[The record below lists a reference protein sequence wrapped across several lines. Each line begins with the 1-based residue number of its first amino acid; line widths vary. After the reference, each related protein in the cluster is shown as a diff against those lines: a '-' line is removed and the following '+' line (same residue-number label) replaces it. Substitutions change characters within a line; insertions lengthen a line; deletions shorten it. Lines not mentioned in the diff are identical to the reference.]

1 MHVSVP
7 WLRRKVVVAAAASL
21 LLAVFGWQVLRRVFV
36 SKTIPAELVGVWETN
51 APAYADR
58 ALEFTRSSVIFRT
71 GADALSVHRIQ
82 RVHRTDSGGYID
94 YRVEYLNREEVETFS
109 FKYVPP
115 PRELIRLD
123 HQLFVWRKQR
133 PQ

>member
-1 MHVSVP
+1 M
-7 WLRRKVVVAAAASL
+7 AAAGG
-21 LLAVFGWQVLRRVFV
+21 LLAAFFGWQVLRRVFV
-36 SKTIPAELVGVWETN
+36 PRTIPAELVGVWETN
-51 APAYADR
+51 APPYADR

-71 GADALSVHRIQ
+71 GADALSVHRI
-82 RVHRTDSGGYID
+82 RRLHKTDSGGYID
-94 YRVEYLNREEVETFS
+94 YRVEYFNGEEVETFS

-115 PRELIRLD
+115 PRELIRLE

>member
-1 MHVSVP
+1 M
-7 WLRRKVVVAAAASL
+7 AAVGGL
-21 LLAVFGWQVLRRVFV
+21 LLAFFGWQALRRVLV

-51 APAYADR
+51 APAYAER

-71 GADALSVHRIQ
+71 GADALSVHRIR
-82 RVHRTDSGGYID
+82 RVQRTDRGGFVD
-94 YRVEYLNREEVETFS
+94 YRVEYLNREDVETIS
-109 FKYVPP
+109 FKYVRP
-115 PRELIRLD
+115 PRELIRLE

>member
-1 MHVSVP
+1 M
-7 WLRRKVVVAAAASL
+7 LGRRRRVVVAAASG
-21 LLAVFGWQVLRRVFV
+21 LLAAFFGWQVLRRVFV
-36 SKTIPAELVGVWETN
+36 TRTLPAELVGVWETN

-58 ALEFTRSSVIFRT
+58 ALEFTRSSVIFRI
-71 GADALSVHRIQ
+71 GAEALSVHRIQ

-94 YRVEYLNREEVETFS
+94 YRVEYLNGEEVETFS

-115 PRELIRLD
+115 PRELIRLE